1 MLWGATADGNCV
13 GVIRL
18 RGMMQLSDL
27 RTKYRNLNTR
37 KRKIV
42 STLAYDSKRSFWA
55 MADQGVLSLGNF
67 GVSILLAACFER
79 KHDLS
84 DFGAYWILMELMM
97 FLNGIQNALVAYPL
111 TVRGAIADRL
121 QLGRLT
127 SMSMLLTGV
136 MWPLQAAAIVTTAA
150 IAKIPMS
157 VGIWAAIALFLWQMQ
172 ETLRRGLMAHLK
184 FRESLLGDSI
194 SYIGQLV
201 AVALLGWYGMLT
213 LTTAFQA
220 IALTSG
226 LAALVQGAQLGLHN
240 ITLPELREFTQDCWD
255 IGRWVLYGNLSR
267 FFTGPMYN
275 WNIAYW
281 AGKDLLGVYYA
292 VMNLL
297 RLANP
302 LTFGI
307 ASLIT
312 PSAAR
317 ANKLEGMKG
326 AKRELHRFGL
336 LGAVMLAPYLG
347 MLLIAPKLSIS
358 LVYGADS
365 AYLRYSILPQLAA
378 VAAAFT
384 YWATATGAFL
394 GGLERSR
401 NLFISQFAYAGA
413 AVIIAMPLVA
423 GFGLLGAAIGW
434 LVAAS
439 IQAAVNIYYVSK
451 LPDSPAPKPADS
463 LDANLRLKAA

>member
-226 LAALVQGAQLGLHN
+226 LAALVQGEQIAIIRTNDGL
-240 ITLPELREFTQDCWD
+240 FAA
-255 IGRWVLYGNLSR
+255 LSN
-267 FFTGPMYN
+267 FDPFSEAFV
-275 WNIAYW
+275 IAR
-281 AGKDLLGVYYA
+281 GIVGDRGGV
-292 VMNLL
+292 
-297 RLANP
+297 P
-302 LTFGI
+302 KI
-307 ASLIT
+307 ASPIYKQ
-312 PSAAR
+312 SFS
-317 ANKLEGMKG
+317 LETGECMDDPNVHL
-326 AKRELHRFGL
+326 AVYPIRVFG
-336 LGAVMLAPYLG
+336 GKIQVA
-347 MLLIAPKLSIS
+347 
-358 LVYGADS
+358 
-365 AYLRYSILPQLAA
+365 LPAHP
-378 VAAAFT
+378 
-384 YWATATGAFL
+384 
-394 GGLERSR
+394 R
-401 NLFISQFAYAGA
+401 
-413 AVIIAMPLVA
+413 
-423 GFGLLGAAIGW
+423 
-434 LVAAS
+434 
-439 IQAAVNIYYVSK
+439 
-451 LPDSPAPKPADS
+451 
-463 LDANLRLKAA
+463 

>member
-1 MLWGATADGNCV
+1 
-13 GVIRL
+13 
-18 RGMMQLSDL
+18 MQLSDL
-27 RTKYRNLNTR
+27 RRKYREINSR
-37 KRKIV
+37 KRQIV

-67 GVSILLAACFER
+67 GVSILLAGCFER

-84 DFGAYWILMELMM
+84 DFGAYWILMELMI

-111 TVRGAIADRL
+111 TVRGAVADRL
-121 QLGRLT
+121 RLGRLT
-127 SMSMLLTGV
+127 SMSMLLTLV
-136 MWPLQAAAIVTTAA
+136 MWPLLAACIITTAVV
-150 IAKIPMS
+150 AKIPMS

-184 FRESLLGDSI
+184 FRESIVGDSI

-201 AVALLGWYGMLT
+201 AVAILGWSGMLT
-213 LTTAFQA
+213 LETAFQA

-226 LAALVQGAQLGLHN
+226 AAALVQGAELGLCN
-240 ITLPELREFTQDCWD
+240 ITLPELREFTSDCWS
-255 IGRWVLYGNLSR
+255 IGRWVMYGNLSR
-267 FFTGPMYN
+267 FFTGPMFN
-275 WNIAYW
+275 WNIAFW

-317 ANKLEGMKG
+317 ANHDEGMKG
-326 AKRELHRFGL
+326 AKRELRRFGV

-347 MLLIAPKLSIS
+347 MLLIAPKFLIS
-358 LVYGADS
+358 LVYGANS
-365 AYLRYSILPQLAA
+365 AYLQYSILPQLAA
-378 VAAAFT
+378 IAAAMT

-394 GGLERSR
+394 SGLERSR
-401 NLFISQFAYAGA
+401 LLFVSQFAYAGA
-413 AVIIAMPLVA
+413 AMLIAMPLVA
-423 GFGLLGAAIGW
+423 GFGLLGAAVGW
-434 LVAAS
+434 LIAAM

-451 LPDSPAPKPADS
+451 LPDTPAPKPADL
-463 LDANLRLKAA
+463 LDSNLRLKAA